1 MPSTVIFLGAG
12 ATALQRAADERDP
25 SQIFKSKNV
34 PAPAPAPDPAGRLD
48 PLEEFLTKQFHV
60 TAASPDAHYPSLPLL
75 MSLIDTALDRRQ
87 ALHPDR

>member
-1 MPSTVIFLGAG
+1 VPEQQLCNGPRTSEIL
-12 ATALQRAADERDP
+12 
-25 SQIFKSKNV
+25 SNIFKSKNV

-60 TAASPDAHYPSLPLL
+60 TAESPDAHYPSLPLL